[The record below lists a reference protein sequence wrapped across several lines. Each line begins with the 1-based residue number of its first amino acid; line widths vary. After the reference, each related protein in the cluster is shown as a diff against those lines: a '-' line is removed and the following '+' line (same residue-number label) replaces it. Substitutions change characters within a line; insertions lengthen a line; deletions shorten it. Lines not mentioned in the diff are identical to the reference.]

1 MQCSL
6 ASAPCYQ
13 AMPQSLQQ
21 QLHPSTHSPVPTRLL
36 PVPAVPAAPAVSLPQ
51 KAAGIIGKLAESEAQ
66 RTLRLY
72 DALQDF
78 GEQDL
83 VMQ

>member
-1 MQCSL
+1 MCR
-6 ASAPCYQ
+6 
-13 AMPQSLQQ
+13 
-21 QLHPSTHSPVPTRLL
+21 V
-36 PVPAVPAAPAVSLPQ
+36 PQ

>member
-51 KAAGIIGKLAESEAQ
+51 KAAGIIGKLAESEAL